1 MLAGIYLGTITSWND
16 PAITKINKGVTLPNE
31 KIVPVFRCDA
41 SGDTYAFTNFLYHSS
56 SDWKSKVGL
65 GTAVQ
70 FPVGTGAKGNSGVAG
85 VISSTEGAIGYVS
98 TFYVRDNGLHEASVE
113 NLAGKF
119 VYPYI
124 QDITAAAALVKNVT
138 PNAQIS
144 IVNPAWTKPKKGA
157 KLTATEKL
165 QQIAYPIATYTYV
178 IVPSAAQAGG
188 PAEAVPDVRD
198 QPRRAEEGR
207 AARVRAAA
215 QAGGGRRDDDDQLP
229 VAARGRTDECRDA
242 AGTCRPRSRWAAG
255 SRARGLT
262 GGRPGHAPVSERRAR
277 PCCSATRRRRT
288 DPAAVGGRVLGLG
301 RCTSSRRPALVVDC
315 SGTAVLRLEAERR
328 WRGVDVA
335 ASTTAALTGRSR
347 GPGRTRRSMAGR
359 PAGGVAVARTVGSPA
374 SSGTASTSRPRSVCE
389 RTGLA
394 M

>member
-1 MLAGIYLGTITSWND
+1 MQRTLATRAVVVAALAAAVAIPASSAFGSGTLTGAGSTLVQPLVQTVWAPDFNKSSGNGVNYAGVGSGAGITAVTGRTVDFGASDAPMTSDQQSKCDCKEIAWALSATGPAFNISGVTKLNLSGSVLAGIYLGTITSWND
-16 PAITKINKGVTLPNE
+16 PAIAKINKGVKLPDE
-31 KIVPVFRCDA
+31 KIVPVFRSDS

-124 QDITAAAALVKNVT
+124 QDITAAAALVTKVT

-157 KLTATEKL
+157 KLTAGEKL

-178 IVPSAAQAGG
+178 IVPSQPKQSDLLKQFLTFVISSAEQSKGG
-188 PAEAVPDVRD
+188 PLVFAPLPKQAV
-198 QPRRAEEGR
+198 
-207 AARVRAAA
+207 AAA
-215 QAGGGRRDDDDQLP
+215 
-229 VAARGRTDECRDA
+229 
-242 AGTCRPRSRWAAG
+242 
-255 SRARGLT
+255 
-262 GGRPGHAPVSERRAR
+262 
-277 PCCSATRRRRT
+277 
-288 DPAAVGGRVLGLG
+288 
-301 RCTSSRRPALVVDC
+301 
-315 SGTAVLRLEAERR
+315 
-328 WRGVDVA
+328 
-335 ASTTAALTGRSR
+335 TTTINSL
-347 GPGRTRRSMAGR
+347 
-359 PAGGVAVARTVGSPA
+359 
-374 SSGTASTSRPRSVCE
+374 
-389 RTGLA
+389 
-394 M
+394 